1 MATPRSPML
10 PINGTPRNRRTG
22 FDAFTP
28 APAEQPVS
36 LSNGRALPP
45 SKPMPSAGKFS
56 GPRRSRIRKLAL
68 VIILVSGTL
77 MLFSGSSS
85 SNQSSQKD
93 SLFFC
98 PHSTSKRHTPT
109 VILQA
114 DGANARTE
122 NRTYWV
128 GGSDPAEFLP
138 FTSQPHDL
146 RFLQSTLLGAPQL
159 HHPQLQD
166 HADKPEQGRQLCHV
180 HRVPSSPRAEIP
192 RTWKDSKI
200 MFGMSTTPDRA
211 LYSLPVWPHWVPAS
225 KERIDL
231 SGHSSAALAVP
242 EILIL
247 THPPNPTEASR
258 ITEAVEEA
266 HGLGINVVMRKQEA
280 DRFET
285 RYFMLAKEMWA
296 EAQRKK
302 KTHGVETDWFVF
314 CDDDTFFPDWDSVVR
329 MLSEHDPAKPIL
341 IGALSEAVH
350 QVKQWGHISYG
361 GAGIFVSRAMLHV
374 FNGPGQIE
382 ECLDKFGS
390 AFGGDAMVAHC
401 AALATKK
408 DIQDVLTLDDTL
420 HQLDIRGDGTGFFQ
434 SGFLI
439 TSLHHWGSWFTIFP
453 PWSESGSGDL
463 RKSISL
469 VGRAAKAVGG
479 DNWGRRYVFEDGKVV
494 VSLGYSISIE
504 ARALS
509 ESELNRSEH
518 TWWEFETFHPIRP
531 GKHESIEKRTYYLSA
546 VRHLES
552 GVVRLEHKNQENE
565 RADVIWDAREGR

>member
-1 MATPRSPML
+1 MATPRTPML
-10 PINGTPRNRRTG
+10 PMNARIL
-22 FDAFTP
+22 
-28 APAEQPVS
+28 AECSTTTSVEA
-36 LSNGRALPP
+36 NAERW
-45 SKPMPSAGKFS
+45 K
-56 GPRRSRIRKLAL
+56 
-68 VIILVSGTL
+68 VCCT
-77 MLFSGSSS
+77 
-85 SNQSSQKD
+85 SSQKD

-98 PHSTSKRHTPT
+98 PHSTSKRHIPT

-114 DGANARTE
+114 DGVSARTE

-146 RFLQSTLLGAPQL
+146 RFLQSTGLGAPQL
-159 HHPQLQD
+159 HHPHLHD
-166 HADKPEQGRQLCHV
+166 HSDKSEQGKQLCHV
-180 HRVPSSPRAEIP
+180 HRVPSSPRPMIP

-200 MFGMSTTPDRA
+200 MFGMSTTPDRE
-211 LYSLPVWPHWVPAS
+211 LYSLPVWSHWVPAS

-231 SGHSSAALAVP
+231 SGHSPAALAVP

-247 THPPNPTEASR
+247 TPPPNPTEASR

-266 HGLGINVVMRKQEA
+266 HGLGINIVMRKQEA

-285 RYFMLAKEMWA
+285 RYFLLAKEMWA
-296 EAQRKK
+296 EAQQKK
-302 KTHGVETDWFVF
+302 KTRGVATDWFVF

-341 IGALSEAVH
+341 IGALSESVH

-361 GAGIFVSRAMLHV
+361 GAGIFVSRGMLQL
-374 FNGPGQIE
+374 FNGPGRIE

-390 AFGGDAMVAHC
+390 AFGGDAMVVAHC
-401 AALATKK
+401 AALVTKK
-408 DIQDVLTLDDTL
+408 DIKDVLTLEDTL

-463 RKSISL
+463 RKSVSL
-469 VGRAAKAVGG
+469 VGRAAKAVRG
-479 DNWGRRYVFEDGKVV
+479 DNWGRRYVSDDGKVV

-509 ESELNRSEH
+509 
-518 TWWEFETFHPIRP
+518 TFHPIRP
-531 GKHESIEKRTYYLSA
+531 GKHESVEKRTYYLSA
-546 VRHLES
+546 VRHLEP
-552 GVVRLEHKNQENE
+552 GE
-565 RADVIWDAREGR
+565 